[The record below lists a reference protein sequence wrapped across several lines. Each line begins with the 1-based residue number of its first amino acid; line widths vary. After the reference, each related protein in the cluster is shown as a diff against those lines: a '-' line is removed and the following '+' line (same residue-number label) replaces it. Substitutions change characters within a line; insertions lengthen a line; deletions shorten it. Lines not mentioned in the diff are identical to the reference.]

1 MDSLTHIAL
10 GACAG
15 ELLLGKKLGR
25 PALLWGAIA
34 QSFPD
39 VDFLAATWMSP
50 ADNLLAHRGFTHS
63 LLFTALLTPIL
74 AILAARWH
82 RSHNISSKEWL
93 RFFAL
98 GLMLHIFIDAFNVY
112 GTAWFEPF
120 SDYRVTFNTLYVAD
134 IFFSVAP
141 GIAVLAMFFLKKK
154 DKYRRASAVI
164 GLTVPALYLMLG
176 IVNKLAVD
184 ADIRR
189 MAAVQEIS
197 YKRYFITPT
206 PLNNFLWYVVLE
218 NDSGY
223 NIAYRSVFDEET
235 TIDFQFFPR
244 NQHLLSAVK
253 NQPDLPQLLRFS
265 QGFYTAEYWHD
276 TLVFNDLR
284 FGQMIG
290 WSDPHARFVFHYYLQ
305 HSAENKLVMQRGRF
319 ENWSW
324 AALKALAVRIKGI

>member
-1 MDSLTHIAL
+1 
-10 GACAG
+10 
-15 ELLLGKKLGR
+15 
-25 PALLWGAIA
+25 
-34 QSFPD
+34 
-39 VDFLAATWMSP
+39 
-50 ADNLLAHRGFTHS
+50 
-63 LLFTALLTPIL
+63 
-74 AILAARWH
+74 
-82 RSHNISSKEWL
+82 
-93 RFFAL
+93 
-98 GLMLHIFIDAFNVY
+98 MLHIFIDAFNVY

-134 IFFSVAP
+134 IFLSCTGYCGTCYV
-141 GIAVLAMFFLKKK
+141 FFKKK

-235 TIDFQFFPR
+235 TIDFQFF
-244 NQHLLSAVK
+244 H
-253 NQPDLPQLLRFS
+253 
-265 QGFYTAEYWHD
+265 
-276 TLVFNDLR
+276 
-284 FGQMIG
+284 
-290 WSDPHARFVFHYYLQ
+290 
-305 HSAENKLVMQRGRF
+305 
-319 ENWSW
+319 
-324 AALKALAVRIKGI
+324 GISTCFPL